1 MATYE
6 TRETGIKG
14 ETDIVVKTGL
24 STVPEG
30 WQNMTPE
37 QAAQKAWLVGRIS
50 LEHADRYH
58 VTSYAQQTFQRGDWK
73 QNSAAYL
80 PTYDEAFAWIV
91 SECNNVL
98 ERL

>member
-6 TRETGIKG
+6 TRSVGIAG

-24 STVPEG
+24 TIVPSG
-30 WQNMTPE
+30 WSMTPDR
-37 QAAQKAWLVGRIS
+37 AADYPFLAGRIS
-50 LEHADRYH
+50 LDAGRYH
-58 VTSYAQQTFQRGDWK
+58 VTSYAQQTFQRDDWT
-73 QNSAAYL
+73 QNNAAYFGN
-80 PTYDEAFAWIV
+80 YDEAFAWIV